1 MKKFFAAPIL
11 AISAVALTACG
22 GAATEAGTD
31 TETAATAAAPITA
44 EEVAAAQKAW
54 GEGIVA
60 IGKTFTEEGDIKAAA
75 TDHINKFYAY
85 GDDATILFKPT
96 LAAQDQFRGSFDEA
110 LSYFI
115 GTEGTEDGGFAIKP
129 WTAVRWENEG
139 TVTDADSAMAM
150 GNYYFTDTD
159 GNDTKVEYTFGY
171 VRAEDGTLKINLH
184 HSSVPFS
191 AS

>member
-1 MKKFFAAPIL
+1 MKFKYIVLAAAAPFAL
-11 AISAVALTACG
+11 AACT
-22 GAATEAGTD
+22 ATETDAAGG
-31 TETAATAAAPITA
+31 ETATAEAGAPITA
-44 EEVAAAQKAW
+44 EEVAAAQEAW
-54 GEGIVA
+54 GQGIVA
-60 IGKTFTEEGDIKAAA
+60 IGKVFTEEGDVKAAA
-75 TDHINKFYAY
+75 EKHIADFYNY
-85 GDDATILFKPT
+85 GSGDTILFKPT
-96 LAAQDQFRGSFDEA
+96 LAAEDQFRGDADEA

-139 TVTDADSAMAM
+139 TVTDGDSAMAM

-171 VRAEDGTLKINLH
+171 VRGDDGALKINLH

-191 AS
+191 S

>member
-1 MKKFFAAPIL
+1 MKLKHLVLAAAAPL
-11 AISAVALTACG
+11 ALAACG
-22 GAATEAGTD
+22 TPSDAEGTTDVATAEAG
-31 TETAATAAAPITA
+31 APITA
-44 EEVAAAQKAW
+44 EEVAAAQTAW

-60 IGKTFTEEGDIKAAA
+60 IGKVFTEEGDVKAAA
-75 TDHINKFYAY
+75 EKHIADFYAY
-85 GDDATILFKPT
+85 EGGDTVLFKPT
-96 LAAQDQFRGSFDEA
+96 LAAEDQFRGDADEA

-115 GTEGTEDGGFAIKP
+115 GTEGTEDKGFAIKP

-139 TVTDADSAMAM
+139 TVTDGDSAMAM

-171 VRAEDGTLKINLH
+171 VRAEDGSLKINLH

-191 AS
+191 S